1 MAEIAIPIVA
11 LAGMYLLSNSN
22 NNSCKSKEAFQN
34 QKALPQGRTPT
45 GVPVKPVQN
54 YPIQKYAHL
63 TQSTDYYPSPNAAT
77 DRYYQQEVY
86 EKQVSNGED
95 PANNLKFKS
104 LTGSMVQKKD
114 IKFNNM
120 IPFYGAKISGTTFG
134 YDRGTNSRLDNKMGL
149 GTQFI
154 KKKEQAPLFKPQAN
168 MGFVNG
174 APNNSDFFQSRV
186 VQSRLISGT
195 KAFSEQQVG
204 PGLNKGF
211 TTKGSGGFNAGMEAR
226 KQWLP
231 KTVDQLR
238 VTTNPKVTFGLA
250 GLEGAANSIIKRPG
264 IEGRVEKNR
273 PDTFYL
279 NTPDR
284 WLTTGGIEKG
294 QKVRS
299 EQPMQPV
306 NRTFTTREYGG
317 IASGRNGTEAQ
328 RSESTYLPSHKKH
341 LEGPCAHM
349 GTAHNLG
356 YSDGWKNLNNAYGAK
371 GYKNRP
377 NARST
382 TQHQQ
387 PLGIVSGM
395 MKAVIAPVMDVLRPS
410 RKENLVGNIRPN
422 GNVQNAF
429 GVSAPR
435 TWNPNDRTK
444 TTIKEQTIVNK
455 YTAPITHGSG
465 GGGYATAEYQ
475 PIDNQRAT
483 TNCNTMGGAGATP
496 WSTKGPV
503 YNAAYNMTLNPNRE
517 IASKSRTSMGNCELF
532 NSEINM
538 NCAKIGCSN
547 PVRGLADMP
556 KQAAGAGL
564 QPRMRS
570 KNVRDSTI
578 ELERTN
584 RNILNAFN
592 SNPLTHS
599 LASVA

>member
-1 MAEIAIPIVA
+1 
-11 LAGMYLLSNSN
+11 
-22 NNSCKSKEAFQN
+22 
-34 QKALPQGRTPT
+34 
-45 GVPVKPVQN
+45 
-54 YPIQKYAHL
+54 
-63 TQSTDYYPSPNAAT
+63 
-77 DRYYQQEVY
+77 
-86 EKQVSNGED
+86 
-95 PANNLKFKS
+95 
-104 LTGSMVQKKD
+104 
-114 IKFNNM
+114 
-120 IPFYGAKISGTTFG
+120 
-134 YDRGTNSRLDNKMGL
+134 
-149 GTQFI
+149 
-154 KKKEQAPLFKPQAN
+154 

-204 PGLNKGF
+204 PGLNKGY
-211 TTKGSGGFNAGMEAR
+211 TTEGSGGFNAGMEAR

-238 VTTNPKVTFGLA
+238 ATTNPKVTFGLA
-250 GLEGAANSIIKRPG
+250 NHEGPANSIIKRPG

-317 IASGRNGTEAQ
+317 IASGRNGTEGQ

-387 PLGIVSGM
+387 PLGIVSGI

-410 RKENLVGNIRPN
+410 RKENLVGNIRPKWERPKRFWCKCPKN
-422 GNVQNAF
+422 L
-429 GVSAPR
+429 
-435 TWNPNDRTK
+435 
-444 TTIKEQTIVNK
+444 E
-455 YTAPITHGSG
+455 
-465 GGGYATAEYQ
+465 
-475 PIDNQRAT
+475 
-483 TNCNTMGGAGATP
+483 
-496 WSTKGPV
+496 
-503 YNAAYNMTLNPNRE
+503 
-517 IASKSRTSMGNCELF
+517 SK
-532 NSEINM
+532 
-538 NCAKIGCSN
+538 
-547 PVRGLADMP
+547 
-556 KQAAGAGL
+556 
-564 QPRMRS
+564 
-570 KNVRDSTI
+570 
-578 ELERTN
+578 
-584 RNILNAFN
+584 
-592 SNPLTHS
+592 
-599 LASVA
+599 